1 MRPSRSAASPSRN
14 GSPIRA
20 IRCPVLMIA
29 PGAEPV
35 GHAST
40 YEDMKVRIPDNE
52 LVYYDGAR
60 HNICDYLPDRCA
72 ADTLAWLQ
80 RRLFVAVGERRPD
93 RVLLD
98 VFAL

>member
-1 MRPSRSAASPSRN
+1 MSTVDMMEQ
-14 GSPIRA
+14 IRA

-40 YEDMKVRIPDNE
+40 YEDMKARIADNE

-60 HNICDYLPDRCA
+60 HNIGDYLPDRCA
-72 ADTLAWLQ
+72 ADTLAFLQ
-80 RRLFVAVGERRPD
+80 RRFPRR
-93 RVLLD
+93 
-98 VFAL
+98 